1 MANKGLSLQNIL
13 GLLIILVFLVLLI
26 IGSTQIEGIEKKL
39 YTWNTGSEKKSFLL
53 NNQIALVQIDGKS
66 LETYGPW
73 PWPRHFIADLV
84 NTLQDEGVRLIAL
97 QIPFFHRRPNPDRAE
112 LKAFHEEFIAKSS
125 ANKGN
130 MPTDWTSKRLENL
143 EANFDHD
150 HRLIES
156 IRKSGRV
163 VLPAFMDREIP
174 PGQAQSNI
182 MSLIV
187 PQGLSVPEAGR
198 NQVTKLSGAQLLLP
212 FNDLLDA
219 ALGIGLLPFSAER
232 AEGAPW
238 SHTMIADYE
247 GIFLSSYP
255 LRIAVAYYGMTPQEV
270 IIKKNGLQIKGKT
283 IPMVNW
289 EMIYPYHQGE
299 STFPVFSFVDVHQGR
314 TKLGSLKGKIVLVG
328 FAASPSEYLNR
339 FGLPTAPS
347 VKDTAR
353 SLIQILGKNA
363 VSRPFFLL
371 YVEIALL
378 LFFGMGAVY
387 YFPRMGIG
395 FRTVLLVLISII
407 FIFAGTFFYR
417 SMDIWVRL
425 VYPVACLI
433 AIYVLI
439 SLWLLASSRRGR
451 LDPHYGNRLVG
462 QSFQKEGLL
471 DLAFD
476 QFRKLPLEEET
487 KSLVY
492 QLALEY
498 EEKGLVKKALS
509 TYEYINRGG
518 GFKDVDK
525 RMAHLKDSDH
535 SSTIMLSGTSQETTL
550 HNAGEG
556 NKRSKIGRY
565 EILGEL
571 GKGSMGLV
579 YQALDPKLNRRLAI
593 KTIRFSDEFDTDI
606 IQDIKSRFFREAEI
620 AGRLTHPSIV
630 TIYDVGEDGDLTYM
644 AMEFLEGEDLT
655 QFIAKSRLLPIRE
668 VFEIVKKIAEALDF
682 AHETGVIHRD
692 IKPANIMLLKGG
704 GIKVTDFGIAK
715 AISSSR
721 TKTGVILGTPN
732 YMYPEQIMGQKIDAR
747 SDIFSLGVLFFQ
759 LLTGETPFKGDNLSN
774 LLYQITQGKHP
785 SLRER
790 NPKIPGIC
798 ERIIDKAL
806 AKNPQKRFKSAGEMA
821 YVIQSLLAKIDELRE
836 KRLKNT

>member
-13 GLLIILVFLVLLI
+13 GLLIVFIFLILLI
-26 IGSTQIEGIEKKL
+26 SGSSSFEEIGKKL
-39 YTWNTGSEKKSFLL
+39 YKWNRGSEKKSFLL
-53 NNQIALVQIDGKS
+53 NNQIALVEIDGKS

-84 NTLQDEGVRLIAL
+84 NTLQDQGVRLIAL
-97 QIPFFHRRPNPDRAE
+97 QIPFFQRRPNPDRAE
-112 LKAFHEEFIAKSS
+112 LKAFHEKILAISS
-125 ANKGN
+125 ADKGSI
-130 MPTDWTSKRLENL
+130 PADRVSKGLENL
-143 EANFDHD
+143 EANFNHD
-150 HRLIES
+150 QRLIES

-163 VLPAFMDREIP
+163 ILPAFMDRNTA
-174 PGQAQSNI
+174 PGQTQSNI
-182 MSLIV
+182 MSLIM

-198 NQVTKLSGAQLLLP
+198 NRVTRLSGAQLLLP

-219 ALGIGLLPFSAER
+219 ALGIGLLPLSEKR
-232 AEGAPW
+232 QGGAPW
-238 SHTMIADYE
+238 SHTMIAEYE
-247 GIFLSSYP
+247 GVFLPSYP
-255 LRIAVAYYGMTPQEV
+255 LRIAAALYGLTPQEV
-270 IIKKNGLQIKGKT
+270 VIKRNGLQIQGKT

-289 EMIYPYHQGE
+289 EMIYPYKQGV

-314 TKLGSLKGKIVLVG
+314 TKLDSLKGKLVLVG
-328 FAASPSEYLNR
+328 FAATPSENLNR
-339 FGLPTAPS
+339 FGLPTAPNIM
-347 VKDTAR
+347 DTAR
-353 SLIQILGKNA
+353 LLIQILGKDA

-378 LFFGMGAVY
+378 LSFGLGAVY
-387 YFPRMGIG
+387 YFPRMGLG
-395 FRTVLLVLISII
+395 FRTLLFVIASILLML
-407 FIFAGTFFYR
+407 AGTFFYR
-417 SMDIWVRL
+417 SMDVWVRMM
-425 VYPVACLI
+425 YPVACLI
-433 AIYVLI
+433 AVYILI
-439 SLWLLASSRRGR
+439 SLWLIGSRRSRR

-476 QFRKLPLEEET
+476 QFRKLPLEDET
-487 KSLVY
+487 KGLVY
-492 QLALEY
+492 QLGLEY

-525 RMAHLKDSDH
+525 RIASLKESDY
-535 SSTIMLSGTSQETTL
+535 SSTILLGESSQETTL
-550 HNAGEG
+550 HKAGAG
-556 NKRSKIGRY
+556 NNRSKIGRY

-630 TIYDVGEDGDLTYM
+630 TIYDVGEEGDLTYM

-655 QFIAKSRLLPIRE
+655 QFIAKSHLLPIRE
-668 VFEIVKKIAEALDF
+668 VFEIVKKIAEALEF
-682 AHETGVIHRD
+682 AHKAGVIHRD

-732 YMYPEQIMGQKIDAR
+732 YMSPEQIMGQKIDAR

-759 LLTGETPFKGDNLSN
+759 LLTGETPFKGDNLSS

-836 KRLKNT
+836 RKLKSS